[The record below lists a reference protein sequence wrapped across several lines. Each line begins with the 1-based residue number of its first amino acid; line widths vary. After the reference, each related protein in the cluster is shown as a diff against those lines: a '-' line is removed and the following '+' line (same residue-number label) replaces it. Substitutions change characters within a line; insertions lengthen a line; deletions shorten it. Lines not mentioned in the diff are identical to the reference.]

1 MAYVV
6 FLVLTVL
13 AVLAVSS
20 VIRGLFQKPAPADAE
35 PAKPFVEYP
44 PPDAVVRTPGVTRI
58 GTFALI
64 WAAANLAVLATWAVT
79 GLGMSTEMT
88 EIPPLVRI
96 TAGVYLTIASLL
108 AAWGG
113 LMLIATRAEGRR
125 MLSWAGYLFSAL
137 GMLMLGIAL
146 VIYGSSEA
154 KLQARS
160 AAKILAIALAVHLVI
175 DVTIAALAQRVGL
188 PKATPGGPGPA
199 PLPRGRPRL

>member
-20 VIRGLFQKPAPADAE
+20 VIRGLFQKPTPSEGE

-44 PPDAVVRTPGVTRI
+44 PPEAVVRTPGVVRI

-64 WAAANLAVLATWAVT
+64 WAAANLGVLATWAVT
-79 GLGMSTEMT
+79 GLGMTAEMT

-96 TAGVYLTIASLL
+96 TMGVYLGIASLL

-113 LMLIATRAEGRR
+113 LMLLAARAQGRR

-137 GMLMLGIAL
+137 GMLLLGIAL
-146 VIYGSSEA
+146 VIAGSSEA
-154 KLQARS
+154 KLQART
-160 AAKILAIALAVHLVI
+160 AAKIGAIVLAVHLTI
-175 DVTIAALAQRVGL
+175 DVSIAALAQRVGL
-188 PKATPGGPGPA
+188 PKRKAGAAENVPSS
-199 PLPRGRPRL
+199 